1 MSYILFKDISQWQG
15 NYNMA
20 ANPDPAI
27 AIKMGGGDNGL
38 YMDSK
43 ANANYSAAVA
53 HGKVPIGYWFAG
65 GGDPIAEA
73 DYFLRCMAPLAE
85 GDVYAL
91 DWEIQHTDP
100 VQWVLTF
107 VNHIHDKI
115 GVWPLVYM
123 NISTANAYDWAPVFK
138 NCGYWCAA
146 PSFGFDATLP
156 VKYPQ
161 VAQQGPIVNGVDTD
175 AFFGTVEELKKYGY
189 KAPAPTQQAPVP
201 VPVPEPAPTPPE
213 TPAPEPTPTSVITP
227 PVPTPPTIQDV
238 IPPPAPEP
246 FLVVKPPIVLTHKPT
261 LFERLIAFIK
271 LIFIGR
277 K

>member
-1 MSYILFKDISQWQG
+1 MDTDS
-15 NYNMA
+15 
-20 ANPDPAI
+20 DPAVAMKASGFYTVSKQPYLDAQLTRNYAD
-27 AIKMGGGDNGL
+27 AIRL
-38 YMDSK
+38 
-43 ANANYSAAVA
+43 
-53 HGKVPIGYWFAG
+53 GKVPILYHFAG
-65 GGDPIAEA
+65 GADPTAEA
-73 DYFLRCMAPLAE
+73 NYFIEALKPLAE

-91 DWEIQHTDP
+91 DWEIDVADP
-100 VQWVLTF
+100 VNWVHTF
-107 VNHIHDKI
+107 VSRVHEVT

-123 NISTANAYDWAPVFK
+123 DISRANSFDWAPVFN

-189 KAPAPTQQAPVP
+189 HAPAT
-201 VPVPEPAPTPPE
+201 PAPQPAPA
-213 TPAPEPTPTSVITP
+213 PAPEPVVEPTPVVEPPVVEPTPAPVVTPNTP
-227 PVPTPPTIQDV
+227 PV
-238 IPPPAPEP
+238 
-246 FLVVKPPIVLTHKPT
+246 VVVSPPIHK
-261 LFERLIAFIK
+261 LSLLERLIAFIK